1 MYLRRAPEMNLT
13 SEDCRER
20 PLLLARPR
28 ARTISRPAK
37 RPGNEQ
43 KKVRLVSGHNLQLKQ
58 GSIILH
64 ILWTSNCAEVSETTL
79 ARIATQC
86 D

>member
-1 MYLRRAPEMNLT
+1 MNLT

-28 ARTISRPAK
+28 ARTFRGRQSDQ
-37 RPGNEQ
+37 GNEQ
-43 KKVRLVSGHNLQLKQ
+43 KKVLVSGHNLQLKQ

-64 ILWTSNCAEVSETTL
+64 ILWTSN
-79 ARIATQC
+79 
-86 D
+86 

>member
-1 MYLRRAPEMNLT
+1 MNLT

-37 RPGNEQ
+37 RLGNEQ
-43 KKVRLVSGHNLQLKQ
+43 KKARLVSLCLYAHNLQLKQ
-58 GSIILH
+58 GSLI
-64 ILWTSNCAEVSETTL
+64 
-79 ARIATQC
+79 
-86 D
+86 